1 MTREEA
7 LGWARARLV
16 GGESP
21 AVDAQ
26 VLLMA
31 ATGCSRAQL
40 LAFGE
45 QPLGPEQEACF
56 RAWVERRVLG
66 EPVAHIL
73 GEREFFGLAFEVNAH
88 TLIPRPDTETL
99 VEAALERLPQTP
111 IKALDL
117 GTGSGAIAIAL
128 AHHRPAWRWLAVD
141 FVAEAAALARRN
153 AERLVPG
160 RVEVRTGSW
169 FEPVAGERFGLI
181 VSNPPYIDPADPH
194 LDQGDVRFEP
204 KSALTAAEQGLADLR
219 HIIMDAPNYLE
230 AGGYLMLEHGYDQG
244 RAVRELLLDR
254 GFQAVETVRDLGQ
267 NERISLGLWPA

>member
-1 MTREEA
+1 MTRQQA
-7 LGWARARLV
+7 LDWARAQLA

-31 ATGCSRAQL
+31 ATGLSRAQL

-45 QPLGPEQEACF
+45 QPLTPEQATTF
-56 RAWVERRVLG
+56 QAWVQRRLND

-99 VEAALERLPQTP
+99 VETALERLPETP

-117 GTGSGAIAIAL
+117 GTGTGAIAIAL
-128 AHHRPAWRWLAVD
+128 AHYRPAWQWLAVD
-141 FVAEAAALARRN
+141 FVPEAALLARRN
-153 AERLVPG
+153 AQRLVPG

-204 KSALTAAEQGLADLR
+204 KTALTAADRGLADLR
-219 HIIMDAPNYLE
+219 QIIAEAPDYLE
-230 AGGYLMLEHGYDQG
+230 KGAWLMLEHGFDQG
-244 RAVRELLLDR
+244 QAVRDLLLAR
-254 GFQAVETVRDLGQ
+254 GFQAVATVRDLGG
-267 NERISLGLWPA
+267 NERISVARWPA